1 MPSQAPRGPPS
12 SGIPGPSGS
21 SERFALQL
29 DAEFS
34 TLSNDFSAG
43 CFSRGKRDVRGKGK
57 GERKTG
63 ASESTGGPLKA
74 LCMGG
79 NKCSWHSWG
88 PQVLLRVNLSVGEM
102 PRRKGKCRADL
113 DLMSGCTG
121 RHLAAA
127 RRAALSP
134 HLQHRSFMARN
145 RSKLLREASVGL
157 KNGESGCALL
167 STLLQVHLL
176 VRSPRGVLMEV
187 GNGGLGARH
196 VPPYAAP
203 CS

>member
-1 MPSQAPRGPPS
+1 M
-12 SGIPGPSGS
+12 
-21 SERFALQL
+21 
-29 DAEFS
+29 
-34 TLSNDFSAG
+34 
-43 CFSRGKRDVRGKGK
+43 RGKGK

-63 ASESTGGPLKA
+63 AGESTGGPLKA

-88 PQVLLRVNLSVGEM
+88 PQALLRVNPSLGEM
-102 PRRKGKCRADL
+102 PRWGRKEKERQRDL
-113 DLMSGCTG
+113 DVMSGCTG

-134 HLQHRSFMARN
+134 HPQHRSFMARN
-145 RSKLLREASVGL
+145 WSKLLREASVGL